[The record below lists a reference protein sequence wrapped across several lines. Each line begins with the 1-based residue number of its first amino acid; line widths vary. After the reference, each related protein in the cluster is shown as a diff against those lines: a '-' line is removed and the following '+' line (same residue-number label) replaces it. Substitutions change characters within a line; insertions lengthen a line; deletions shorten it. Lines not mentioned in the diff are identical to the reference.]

1 MQSSLRLL
9 AGGALIGLS
18 AVLLLVLN
26 GRIAGISGIVGA
38 LFRAIDARLVTN
50 AAFVI
55 GLVLGPLLFLR
66 MLVGMIAHDR
76 LIPRLIPTEPMK
88 GARP

>member
-1 MQSSLRLL
+1 MLSSLRLL

-18 AVLLLVLN
+18 AVLL
-26 GRIAGISGIVGA
+26 
-38 LFRAIDARLVTN
+38 VTN
-50 AAFVI
+50 AAVVI
-55 GLVLGPLLFLR
+55 GLLLGPLLFVTR
-66 MLVGMIAHDR
+66 LVGMIAHDR